1 MPFPSPDKT
10 PPVTMT
16 YFTQSRECSIRRVGD
31 KVCVLKSA
39 NRRGRVHVAVTHSRM
54 RRAKAYIDRTNGGA
68 RWFIGDRE
76 IRRTSD
82 RSGGPGA
89 FTSRCCERDV

>member
-1 MPFPSPDKT
+1 MTGQTFNPFDFNRTPIEEVLMPFPSPDKT

-39 NRRGRVHVAVTHSRM
+39 IRCVRAHAAVRHGRMT
-54 RRAKAYIDRTNGGA
+54 RAKAYIDRTN
-68 RWFIGDRE
+68 R
-76 IRRTSD
+76 
-82 RSGGPGA
+82 
-89 FTSRCCERDV
+89 